1 MSCVVLVGAWLFR
14 QGDGWLAA
22 VAANG
27 GKPPAT
33 EPLKPL
39 LVCGADNR

>member
-1 MSCVVLVGAWLFR
+1 M
-14 QGDGWLAA
+14 AA
-22 VAANG
+22 IQANG

-39 LVCGADNR
+39 LKNTGNGVYILDDQPVAKKKKES